1 MRLSVGWG
9 LVVALLAF
17 VAGSDSAAQG
27 KLTEDEALTLGR
39 EAYIFGYPLVMMDVT
54 QRVMTA
60 VPKADGSKAP
70 VNQFV
75 HLRAFPDYT
84 FTDVVSPNADTLYSI
99 AWLDL
104 RKEPM
109 ILSVPAMAKRY
120 YLMQVTDAW
129 TNVFAAPGP
138 RTTGSGKGEFAFV
151 GPRWTG
157 TLPPGVKE
165 IRSPTAMAWLI
176 GRTQTNGT
184 RDYTAVQPS
193 RTSTSSCRS
202 PPGASPRPPP
212 PVSPSSR
219 ASMPRR
225 RRPSRWPRWM
235 PPPSSGG

>member
-109 ILSVPAMAKRY
+109 ILSVPAMGKRY
-120 YLMQVTDAW
+120 YLMQGDRRVDQCVRGAGTAHDGQREGG
-129 TNVFAAPGP
+129 VRLRGAAMDRP
-138 RTTGSGKGEFAFV
+138 
-151 GPRWTG
+151 
-157 TLPPGVKE
+157 
-165 IRSPTAMAWLI
+165 
-176 GRTQTNGT
+176 
-184 RDYTAVQPS
+184 PS
-193 RTSTSSCRS
+193 RPASRRS
-202 PPGASPRPPP
+202 GRRPP
-212 PVSPSSR
+212 
-219 ASMPRR
+219 
-225 RRPSRWPRWM
+225 WP
-235 PPPSSGG
+235 G